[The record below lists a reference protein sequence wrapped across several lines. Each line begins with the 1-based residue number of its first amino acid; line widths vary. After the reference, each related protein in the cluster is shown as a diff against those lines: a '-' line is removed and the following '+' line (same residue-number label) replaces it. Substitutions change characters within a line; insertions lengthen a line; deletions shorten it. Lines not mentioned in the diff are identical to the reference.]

1 VQGWQ
6 HGARLHAVKES
17 LAEKQHRVA
26 AGKYTKLSNTVPEQH
41 GVTGGADVNNTVA
54 RCFEMKKNVRGG
66 ICGKKE
72 TGESF
77 RAEKDIVPIYRFWR
91 RKAGIFIHYLK
102 KSVSGK
108 RTDELLIF
116 CWFQNMMR
124 TVFIFSSFVHPSI
137 LVSLQKL

>member
-102 KSVSGK
+102 KAFLAK
-108 RTDELLIF
+108 EQT
-116 CWFQNMMR
+116 NY
-124 TVFIFSSFVHPSI
+124 
-137 LVSLQKL
+137 